1 MSEHSVEWND
11 GYLAG
16 RVAAAKDLENYLLG
30 LKPTEWN
37 VWKASLVVSG
47 DII

>member
-1 MSEHSVEWND
+1 MNEHSVEWND

-30 LKPTEWN
+30 TKPVEWDA
-37 VWKASLVVSG
+37 WKASLVASG